1 MTEYEHKNWSILN
14 VDLQTQCEQ
23 EANFRLFTLTP
34 VEFDVL
40 LTRLQSFIRY
50 NVHLA
55 STFVLNIALT
65 GDQTNEYES
74 KISSHLNKINLN
86 FDIIQQR
93 AESYMIGLE
102 FFRNKIS
109 RSPDDN
115 DFMQCFNSNPSIPTT
130 ESFNYPYL
138 LLHAEKNSTFFY
150 IVYSSS
156 KYSVLTSNNLCYQTY
171 CNLMK
176 LLQPGYDPSSM

>member
-1 MTEYEHKNWSILN
+1 MTDYEHKNWSILN

-23 EANFRLFTLTP
+23 EANFRLFTLTRI
-34 VEFDVL
+34 EFDVL

-50 NVHLA
+50 NTHLA

-109 RSPDDN
+109 RAPDDPW
-115 DFMQCFNSNPSIPTT
+115 MQCFNANPSISSHQ
-130 ESFNYPYL
+130 SFHYPYL
-138 LLHAEKNSTFFY
+138 LLHAETNSTFFY
-150 IVYSSS
+150 IVHSTT

-171 CNLMK
+171 WNLMK